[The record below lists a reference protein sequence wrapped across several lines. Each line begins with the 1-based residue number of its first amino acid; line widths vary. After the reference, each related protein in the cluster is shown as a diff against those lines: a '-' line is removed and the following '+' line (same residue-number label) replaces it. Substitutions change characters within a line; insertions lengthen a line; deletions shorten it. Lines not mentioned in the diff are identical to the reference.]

1 MSSNILLKINTLQ
14 NSKKNPKLDIKYNVH
29 FKHDFHYSQNSNSN
43 LEMKYWKQMQSKNDF
58 KKIFTKEDKLKM
70 ILTTALAN
78 CKSSA
83 HYNSSQM

>member
-1 MSSNILLKINTLQ
+1 
-14 NSKKNPKLDIKYNVH
+14 
-29 FKHDFHYSQNSNSN
+29 
-43 LEMKYWKQMQSKNDF
+43 MQSKNDF